1 MTDNQHWRARLEQLL
16 KWAVAEEKFE
26 GDIHFSLCCYTE
38 AVLLVYRKLWVKGGS
53 EAERK
58 AAQPYLVSW
67 ASRALLMQAVVAED
81 GTGQSRHPLLKP
93 IPKMC
98 NNLETETISVS
109 DDVPTVPSPQ
119 NETANIRSA
128 AEALDLPLPPTFEK
142 EEEKEE
148 AQSTHKDPETFGSG
162 NPNDEDFAAV
172 LNTFLKK
179 HEK

>member
-1 MTDNQHWRARLEQLL
+1 MSDTQHWRARLEQLL

-58 AAQPYLVSW
+58 AAQPYLSCW
-67 ASRALLMQAVVAED
+67 ASRALLMQAVIAED
-81 GTGQSRHPLLKP
+81 GTKPSEHPLLRA

-98 NNLETETISVS
+98 NNVDTESLSVTDETSRMPNDKVN
-109 DDVPTVPSPQ
+109 V
-119 NETANIRSA
+119 RSA
-128 AEALDLPLPPTFEK
+128 AEALDLPLPPTFEQK
-142 EEEKEE
+142 DDAGASSVPE
-148 AQSTHKDPETFGSG
+148 HRDPEFGNG